1 MLQRLMLYALCFME
15 HLMKFE
21 FTKMHGAGNDFIV
34 TFDSSGKWPRLTD
47 AIRSLCDR
55 KRGIGADGLI
65 LLSHSPDK
73 KIPFKMIFFN
83 SDGSV
88 AGMCGNG
95 LRCAALFCH
104 NQLDSGKHLKIMTAS
119 GPLEAS
125 ILSKDTV
132 RVKIPTAGDFRK
144 IVIDGEDMY
153 FGHTGVPHLVKA
165 VKDIAKVNVK
175 EEGEK
180 LRRHKLF
187 APEGTNVNFISL
199 PPKGK
204 DGPCGIRTYERGVED
219 ETSACG
225 TGITA
230 SAVCLLKFFRRKPPF
245 EFITHGEDILKVEF
259 RESDNILSAS
269 PTAYLTGPA
278 VEVFSGTIII

>member
-1 MLQRLMLYALCFME
+1 
-15 HLMKFE
+15 MKFV

-34 TFDSSGKWPRLTD
+34 AFDTSEKWPRLSDT
-47 AIRSLCDR
+47 IRNLCNR

-65 LLSHSPDK
+65 LLSHNPDK
-73 KIPFKMIFFN
+73 KIPFKMVYFN

-95 LRCAALFCH
+95 LRCAALFCC
-104 NQLDSGKHLKIMTAS
+104 NSLDSGNRLKIMTAS

-125 ILSKDTV
+125 ILSKNTV
-132 RVKIPTAGDFRK
+132 KVKIPVAGDFRK
-144 IVIDGEDMY
+144 IVIAGDEMY
-153 FGHTGVPHLVKA
+153 FGNTGVPHLVKP
-165 VKDIAKVNVK
+165 VKAIDKVNVP
-175 EEGEK
+175 EEGGK
-180 LRRHKLF
+180 LRHHKFF
-187 APEGTNVNFISL
+187 APAGTNVNFISL
-199 PPKGK
+199 PAK
-204 DGPCGIRTYERGVED
+204 DTAAPFGIRTYERGVED

-245 EFITHGEDILKVEF
+245 EFITRGGDILKVEF
-259 RESDNILSAS
+259 RESDNILNTPA
-269 PTAYLTGPA
+269 TAYLTGPA

>member
-1 MLQRLMLYALCFME
+1 
-15 HLMKFE
+15 MKFD

-34 TFDSSGKWPRLTD
+34 AFDTPEKWPRLPD
-47 AIRSLCDR
+47 AIRNLCNR

-65 LLSHSPDK
+65 LLSRNADK

-104 NQLDSGKHLKIMTAS
+104 DNLDSGKHLKIMTAS

-125 ILSKDTV
+125 ILSRNTV
-132 RVKIPTAGDFRK
+132 KVKIPVAGDFHK
-144 IVIDGEDMY
+144 IVIDGDEMY
-153 FGHTGVPHLVKA
+153 FGNTGVPHLVKP
-165 VKDIAKVNVK
+165 VKFIDKVNVPV
-175 EEGEK
+175 EGGK

-187 APEGTNVNFISL
+187 APAGTNVNFISL
-199 PPKGK
+199 PEK
-204 DGPCGIRTYERGVED
+204 DMAAPCKIRTYERGVED

-230 SAVCLLKFFRRKPPF
+230 SAICLLHFLGRKPPF
-245 EFITHGEDILKVEF
+245 EFITRGGDILKVEF
-259 RESDNILSAS
+259 RGSDNILKTSAA
-269 PTAYLTGPA
+269 AYLTGPA
-278 VEVFSGTIII
+278 AEVFSGTIII